1 MGAERFWNW
10 YVYDG
15 YVWKRFDIKD
25 LEGAFLHAC
34 SWLYGGKLE
43 DCWRFKDP
51 LLGREV
57 EIHLELCT
65 MGRVYRNEMEL
76 DFSLENSEVIRWDHS
91 GACPSGS
98 HLGAKSE
105 IKIPKYIKDQIRH
118 VRRKY
123 DGGE

>member
-51 LLGREV
+51 LLGSEV
-57 EIHLELCT
+57 EIHLQLCT
-65 MGRVYRNEMEL
+65 MGRTYTNEMEL
-76 DFSLENSEVIRWDHS
+76 DFSLHDEEHMFHWDPEWS
-91 GACPSGS
+91 TIA
-98 HLGAKSE
+98 
-105 IKIPKYIKDQIRH
+105 IPGYIKDQIRH